1 MRPACQTC
9 YMKGDIR
16 LESAPAAAGIASAST
31 PTRTTTTAA
40 ATHAAPATS
49 RRATL
54 AVAVAAVHRTV
65 GHRLERQLVDRL
77 STIRALQVK
86 MPYVDHPSL
95 SKTHSISFL

>member
-1 MRPACQTC
+1 LCSS
-9 YMKGDIR
+9 KGDIR

-31 PTRTTTTAA
+31 PTRSATATAA
-40 ATHAAPATS
+40 AAHAASASS

-54 AVAVAAVHRTV
+54 AVAVTAVHRTV

-86 MPYVDHPSL
+86 MPNVDHPSL